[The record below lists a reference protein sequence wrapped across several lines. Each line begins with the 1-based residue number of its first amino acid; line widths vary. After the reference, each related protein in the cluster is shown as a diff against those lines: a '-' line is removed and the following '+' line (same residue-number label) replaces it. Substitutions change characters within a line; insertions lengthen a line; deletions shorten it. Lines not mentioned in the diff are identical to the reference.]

1 MLTAIILCRSKSS
14 RFHYGTLSSSPAP
27 AYYHIQYRI
36 DGGTWTDKVT
46 SSNGVVVGGVNT
58 STSQSVTSGSTIE
71 WRYKAAY
78 STAALSNISFT
89 TLAGGAIE
97 VDCDLVL
104 KATKVD
110 GVYDSDPVSNPNAV
124 KYNLLTYETVLAK
137 QLGVMDLTA
146 ICLVRDHSMPVR
158 VFNMNKQGA
167 LVSIIRGE
175 NEGTLIDEG
184 TDS

>member
-1 MLTAIILCRSKSS
+1 
-14 RFHYGTLSSSPAP
+14 
-27 AYYHIQYRI
+27 
-36 DGGTWTDKVT
+36 
-46 SSNGVVVGGVNT
+46 
-58 STSQSVTSGSTIE
+58 
-71 WRYKAAY
+71 
-78 STAALSNISFT
+78 
-89 TLAGGAIE
+89 

-110 GVYDSDPVSNPNAV
+110 GVYDSDPVKNPNAV
-124 KYNLLTYETVLAK
+124 KYDVLDYETVLAK

-146 ICLVRDHSMPVR
+146 ICLVRDHAMPVR

-184 TDS
+184 TDA

>member
-1 MLTAIILCRSKSS
+1 M
-14 RFHYGTLSSSPAP
+14 
-27 AYYHIQYRI
+27 
-36 DGGTWTDKVT
+36 
-46 SSNGVVVGGVNT
+46 
-58 STSQSVTSGSTIE
+58 
-71 WRYKAAY
+71 
-78 STAALSNISFT
+78 
-89 TLAGGAIE
+89 
-97 VDCDLVL
+97 
-104 KATKVD
+104 D